1 MVSRRRKRRRGGA
14 VNATKSDIQRHLEKI
29 PGTECVQDYLSS
41 LSSKEFS
48 NLMKIYVK
56 PLQKGGRRRT
66 RKRRGG
72 SPECGRCLPVCRC
85 GNANQSPE
93 QNAPSPTKVF
103 GHHYYLQ
110 VLGI

>member
-1 MVSRRRKRRRGGA
+1 
-14 VNATKSDIQRHLEKI
+14 
-29 PGTECVQDYLSS
+29 
-41 LSSKEFS
+41 
-48 NLMKIYVK
+48 MKTYVK

-93 QNAPSPTKVF
+93 CRKCVMTGRTMSSSRRTRKQSRKR
-103 GHHYYLQ
+103 Y
-110 VLGI
+110 GIQDSGQLATDLVNLMSGPRKTVTTLKYQKM